1 MKQNADEMA
10 KDECKNIENIEY
22 LETKL
27 PTRNKKML
35 ELTWLNVTRNL
46 TEKKRKLEWNT
57 EI

>member
-46 TEKKRKLEWNT
+46 TEKKRKLE
-57 EI
+57 